1 MSKDKIPAEMVIN
14 WDQTPLQYIP
24 AEKWTMEAEG
34 TSNVSIAGGAD
45 KKALS
50 AIFTVTLSGEFLPM
64 HLVYLG
70 KTSQSLPKH
79 IFPTGFSLT
88 KNPSHWSNKETMMLY
103 INDVLEPYM
112 TAKRDE
118 LNQPTTPAILIYDA
132 FRAHTTDGIQ
142 QRLQELNVLVI
153 FPKNRTDHLRP

>member
-14 WDQTPLQYIP
+14 WDLTPLQYIP
-24 AEKWTMEAEG
+24 AEKWTMEAEE
-34 TSNVSIAGGAD
+34 TSVVSIAGGAD

-88 KNPSHWSNKETMMLY
+88 KNPSYWSDEETMMLY

-112 TAKRDE
+112 TAKREE
-118 LNQPTTPAILIYDA
+118 LNQPTTPAIPIYDA
-132 FRAHTTDGIQ
+132 FRAHTTNGIQ

-153 FPKNRTDHLRP
+153 FPKNRTDHLQP